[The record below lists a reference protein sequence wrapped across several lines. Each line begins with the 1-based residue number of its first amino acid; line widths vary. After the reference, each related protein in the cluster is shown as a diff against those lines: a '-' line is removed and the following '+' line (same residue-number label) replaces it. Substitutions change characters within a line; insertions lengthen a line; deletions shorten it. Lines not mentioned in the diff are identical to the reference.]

1 MTRMQ
6 KIVVH
11 FVLITGLGAIVY
23 QYGHLTEFRPHAE
36 TASRAN

>member
-11 FVLITGLGAIVY
+11 FVLIAGLGAIVY
-23 QYGHLTEFRPHAE
+23 HYGHLTEFRPHPQARE
-36 TASRAN
+36 Q